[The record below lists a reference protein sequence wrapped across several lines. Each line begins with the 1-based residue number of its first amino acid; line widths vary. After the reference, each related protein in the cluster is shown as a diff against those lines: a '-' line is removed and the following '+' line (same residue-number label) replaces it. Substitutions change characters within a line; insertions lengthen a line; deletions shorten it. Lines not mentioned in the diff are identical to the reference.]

1 MLEYMK
7 HKADLKRDLK
17 IGEIGEKK
25 VHPFLES
32 KFNTTIVNN
41 NDEDKFAN
49 FDFRNETRDL
59 WIEHKERYRYNS
71 TGLNTYY
78 FDEVKL
84 NRFRQL
90 KQENPSIRGFIVW
103 TFKDTRKIW
112 EVDLN
117 QLHEDGET
125 CKWYI
130 EPQHRDF
137 GKGYKQHRQVVNVYA
152 DETIK
157 FDDFQFMRT

>member
-1 MLEYMK
+1 MK

-25 VHPFLES
+25 VHPFLVS
-32 KFNTTIVNN
+32 KFNEAIVNN
-41 NDEDKFAN
+41 NDENKFAN
-49 FDFRNETRDL
+49 FDFRNESRDL

-84 NRFRQL
+84 ERFKQL

-103 TFKDTRKIW
+103 TFKDCRKIW
-112 EVDLN
+112 EVDLD
-117 QLHEDGET
+117 QYHENEEA
-125 CKWYI
+125 KWYI
-130 EPQHRDF
+130 EHQHRDF
-137 GKGYKQHRQVVNVYA
+137 GKGYKQHRNVVNVFA
-152 DETIK
+152 DETMK
-157 FDDFQFMRT
+157 FDDYEFKRT

>member
-1 MLEYMK
+1 MK